1 VRNRVRGALQS
12 FRINC
17 STLRVAPESRPLG
30 INASSRVLTRPGIAL
45 CVRRSRFAVSRFL
58 GCAVFP
64 GWGMPIAFQ
73 QPVKYLS
80 ASYAFLQSVTQLNLA
95 DRPQSINSSHELS
108 VPSAHVRIEGP
119 PFRGLCMLATFRL
132 QGLGTLLTVSSLRS
146 LAGSVSNR
154 QRSWDSP
161 LRSLT
166 SRQVSGTFPPGT
178 THLPFLPP
186 LFPTPK
192 RRTGPAGPGSWAFS
206 LPRAPVHHRW
216 V

>member
-1 VRNRVRGALQS
+1 VRKRVRGALQS
-12 FRINC
+12 FRLNC
-17 STLRVAPESRPLG
+17 STLRVTPESRPLG
-30 INASSRVLTRPGIAL
+30 INASSRVLTQPSIAL

-64 GWGMPIAFQ
+64 GWGMPVAFQ
-73 QPVKYLS
+73 QSVKYLS
-80 ASYAFLQSVTQLNLA
+80 ASCVFLQSVTQLNLA
-95 DRPQSINSSHELS
+95 DRPQPISSSHELS
-108 VPSAHVRIEGP
+108 VPSAHVRIEDP
-119 PFRGLCMLATFRL
+119 PVRGLCMPATFRL
-132 QGLGTLLTVSSLRS
+132 QGLATLLTAFSLRS
-146 LAGSVSNR
+146 LAGFFSNR

-178 THLPFLPP
+178 PHLPFHPP

-192 RRTGPAGPGSWAFS
+192 RRTGPAGSGSWDFS
-206 LPRAPVHHRW
+206 LPRAPVNHRW